1 MAANANIVIEQK
13 PLYQLMPVA
22 QPIIYTVSD
31 NTLVATKE
39 RVKFIAEVYVSKD
52 LAQFTSN
59 PSDVR
64 VATLKTTPNNA
75 GVGMFDIRPIVES
88 YVKAENLANGENSG
102 VYSGTVASTF
112 KGQEFTDNIKFPL
125 HVIDQFSL
133 ANEVGVFFTVT
144 FKIEYL
150 DGNSVII
157 DDNIMVSPNYYGFNG
172 YVKNEQILT
181 STSGDFGLQLN
192 SIYDKKG
199 NFIDIIQRNS
209 SSSRFLIS
217 LYWLNEPP
225 PFPLLLVTS
234 ISLPS

>member
-22 QPIIYTVSD
+22 QPIIFTVSD

-52 LAQFTSN
+52 LAQFQSN

-88 YVKAENLANGENSG
+88 YVKAENLANGTDSG
-102 VYSGTVASTF
+102 SYSGTVFSTF
-112 KGQEFTDNIKFPL
+112 KGIDFNIDKKFPI
-125 HVIDQFSL
+125 HIIDQYSL

-144 FKIEYL
+144 FYIEYFF
-150 DGNSVII
+150 S
-157 DDNIMVSPNYYGFNG
+157 
-172 YVKNEQILT
+172 K
-181 STSGDFGLQLN
+181 
-192 SIYDKKG
+192 
-199 NFIDIIQRNS
+199 
-209 SSSRFLIS
+209 
-217 LYWLNEPP
+217 
-225 PFPLLLVTS
+225 
-234 ISLPS
+234 